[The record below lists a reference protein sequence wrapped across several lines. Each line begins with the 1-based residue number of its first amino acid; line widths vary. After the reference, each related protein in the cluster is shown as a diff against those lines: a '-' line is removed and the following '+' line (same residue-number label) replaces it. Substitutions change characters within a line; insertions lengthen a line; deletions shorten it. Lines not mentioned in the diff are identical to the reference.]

1 VKVLII
7 DGHES
12 DHSLI
17 GDILTSRGCNLLEV
31 TSGAEAL
38 RVAHKEAPDIAIAD
52 LLTPSFDRGEFV
64 GRLRGDPITARMPV
78 IFYTDGYLEIASGKA
93 QDVDSLLAPM
103 LLCEEAIRGR
113 IITLENGVVVPAD
126 KARNGESILED
137 VQEVFT
143 FACPVGG
150 ERTDIK
156 PADLIADVVD
166 EARKTFPKG
175 VEIASAYSHELWLI
189 EGDRRQLHRVLT
201 TLFGNA
207 RDSMPKGGSLLVW
220 ARNFNIDQHYAS
232 MTVGAR
238 LGKYVMLRLSDTG
251 GGTPRS
257 VIDNIFSPCLESKE
271 IGPGTSLGLIKSHGG
286 FMSVYSV
293 LGRGTTFQI
302 FLPAKAIEDC
312 GARQRNQTDE
322 VDDSYL
328 LVSA

>member
-1 VKVLII
+1 MKVLII

-17 GDILTSRGCNLLEV
+17 GDILTSRGCDLLEV
-31 TSGAEAL
+31 SSGPEAL
-38 RVAHKEAPDIAIAD
+38 RLAHKEAPDIAIAD
-52 LLTPSFDRGEFV
+52 LLTPSLNRGEFV
-64 GRLRGDPITARMPV
+64 SRLRRDPVTARMPV
-78 IFYTDGYLEIASGKA
+78 IFYTDGYLEIASGVA
-93 QDVDSLLAPM
+93 RDVDSLLSPM

-113 IITLENGVVVPAD
+113 VIALENGVVVSAD
-126 KARNGESILED
+126 KPTKSELKD

-156 PADLIADVVD
+156 PADLIAEVVT

-175 VEIASAYSHELWLI
+175 VEITSAYSHDLWLI

-201 TLFGNA
+201 TLFANA

-232 MTVGAR
+232 MTLGAR

-257 VIDNIFSPCLESKE
+257 VLDNIFSPYLERKE

-302 FLPAKAIEDC
+302 FLPAKVAAPLTVAALAHVEQAH
-312 GARQRNQTDE
+312 G
-322 VDDSYL
+322 SYL
-328 LVSA
+328 LASA